1 MAYTVTPYGAGM
13 IGNDS
18 WVADQRP
25 KDYREALLFLRPNGT
40 APLFALTSRIAS
52 ERTTDPEFNW
62 WEKNLPKQ
70 GGPVTKVYVDEAMG
84 TAYSSGADYSAG
96 SAVFV
101 NVAAAVAKEF
111 RPGHMVLLRDNSDIT
126 NDVRAR
132 VTAVSVN
139 GTSSRISCILLEADG
154 TGTTDLSDCDYI
166 SVIGN
171 MNAEGALIP
180 EALSYQPTKYRN
192 YTQIFHTP
200 LSITRTAMKTRLRTG
215 DALKEMRREAL
226 ELHGMEIE
234 KSLLYGIASEDTD
247 PLTGQPIRSTMGMIN
262 YIETYSSETCFNW
275 STATGASSWPSNVAV
290 DWIDS
295 CMEQIF
301 RYGSRERTVY
311 CGSGALLGIQKIAR
325 HVGTMQMEAGV
336 TSIGTK
342 VTKLLSPFG
351 NLDLFVHPLFSFNSA
366 DLYRMV
372 IFDPSNL
379 KERYI
384 DKTYLKKDDG
394 LRKGGATAIDG
405 IKDEYLTEMG
415 LEFHHPPTFAIMDNV
430 GVSV

>member
-1 MAYTVTPYGAGM
+1 
-13 IGNDS
+13 
-18 WVADQRP
+18 
-25 KDYREALLFLRPNGT
+25 
-40 APLFALTSRIAS
+40 
-52 ERTTDPEFNW
+52 
-62 WEKNLPKQ
+62 
-70 GGPVTKVYVDEAMG
+70 
-84 TAYSSGADYSAG
+84 
-96 SAVFV
+96 
-101 NVAAAVAKEF
+101 
-111 RPGHMVLLRDNSDIT
+111 
-126 NDVRAR
+126 
-132 VTAVSVN
+132 
-139 GTSSRISCILLEADG
+139 
-154 TGTTDLSDCDYI
+154 
-166 SVIGN
+166 
-171 MNAEGALIP
+171 
-180 EALSYQPTKYRN
+180 
-192 YTQIFHTP
+192 
-200 LSITRTAMKTRLRTG
+200 
-215 DALKEMRREAL
+215 
-226 ELHGMEIE
+226 
-234 KSLLYGIASEDTD
+234 
-247 PLTGQPIRSTMGMIN
+247 
-262 YIETYSSETCFNW
+262 
-275 STATGASSWPSNVAV
+275 
-290 DWIDS
+290 
-295 CMEQIF
+295 MEQIF

-394 LRKGGATAIDG
+394 LRKGGATAMDG